1 MGDQKSSSMMKTIAL
16 VTVLLAVAFGDAP
29 AAATLPEMVKLIS
42 AGKFANNFF
51 DGDMVQKGAN
61 EVQQVGGCLLDK
73 VTAIKNEN
81 GLKEFPNDLK
91 VDTAALTQQALAI
104 LNPIARKYLSGAK
117 MSPMATDSL

>member
-1 MGDQKSSSMMKTIAL
+1 MMKTIAL
-16 VTVLLAVAFGDAP
+16 VTVLLAVAYGDAP
-29 AAATLPEMVKLIS
+29 AASTLPEMVKLIS

-91 VDTAALTQQALAI
+91 WTLQLAVPNPTQRPASRTLRQCTI
-104 LNPIARKYLSGAK
+104 S
-117 MSPMATDSL
+117 S

>member
-1 MGDQKSSSMMKTIAL
+1 MKTIAL
-16 VTVLLAVAFGDAP
+16 VTVLLAVAYGDAP

-73 VTAIKNEN
+73 VSECSTAFAMIYVFQVTAIKNEN

-91 VDTAALTQQALAI
+91 VDIAACCTKSNSAACLKDIT
-104 LNPIARKYLSGAK
+104 PV
-117 MSPMATDSL
+117 